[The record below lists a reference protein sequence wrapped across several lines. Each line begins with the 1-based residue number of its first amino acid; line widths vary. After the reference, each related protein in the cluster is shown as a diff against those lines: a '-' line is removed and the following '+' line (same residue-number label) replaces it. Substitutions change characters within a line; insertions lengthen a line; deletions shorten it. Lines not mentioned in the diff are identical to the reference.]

1 MVEGFIDYG
10 FKYDDMPVLV
20 YANYI
25 ENVAAPNNASDAYS
39 IGFKL
44 NKAKKP
50 GIWEFGYQYHRT
62 ESDSVLSAISDGDPF
77 GGVVGI
83 KGHRFGLKYQLTKN
97 IQTAV
102 SFFDND
108 MLRGNNDYQK
118 LQLDMIF
125 KF

>member
-1 MVEGFIDYG
+1 VEGFIDYG
-10 FKYDDMPVLV
+10 FKYGDMPMLV

-25 ENVAAPNNASDAYS
+25 ENVAAPNNSNDAYS
-39 IGFKL
+39 MGFKL

-50 GIWEFGYQYHRT
+50 GSWEFGYQYHRT
-62 ESDSVLSAISDGDPF
+62 DSDSVLSAISDGDPF
-77 GGVVGI
+77 DGVVGV
-83 KGHRFGLKYQLTKN
+83 KGHRFGFKYQLTKN

-108 MLRGNNDYQK
+108 MLKGNSDYQK